1 MNGPRTDL
9 QRTYNG
15 LTLEEVKSSRRIS
28 LKPVLSLEEGFG
40 MFSTFYIVF
49 QAYRTR
55 CLILKLVYTF
65 LKLIKSMKMKQR
77 TFFKKEDRIS
87 IATEYYTTDASA
99 KEICLKYGLSSHVVL
114 CNWVKRYIKN
124 AENAQNLLPLPRKS
138 VSDIIPGLPSDMAKT
153 GKDPKELEA
162 RIAELEKA
170 LKWEQM
176 RTHALETMIEIAEE
190 QGMKVRKKSG
200 VK

>member
-1 MNGPRTDL
+1 MPKFYRIIL
-9 QRTYNG
+9 RSLY
-15 LTLEEVKSSRRIS
+15 TL
-28 LKPVLSLEEGFG
+28 L
-40 MFSTFYIVF
+40 YIE
-49 QAYRTR
+49 

-124 AENAQNLLPLPRKS
+124 AGNAQNLLPLPRKS

>member
-1 MNGPRTDL
+1 
-9 QRTYNG
+9 
-15 LTLEEVKSSRRIS
+15 
-28 LKPVLSLEEGFG
+28 
-40 MFSTFYIVF
+40 
-49 QAYRTR
+49 
-55 CLILKLVYTF
+55 
-65 LKLIKSMKMKQR
+65 MKQR

-162 RIAELEKA
+162 RIAEAFYYLA
-170 LKWEQM
+170 PDFF
-176 RTHALETMIEIAEE
+176 RTFMPCSSAISIIVSRA
-190 QGMKVRKKSG
+190 
-200 VK
+200 

>member
-1 MNGPRTDL
+1 MADSPLSVCMKND
-9 QRTYNG
+9 
-15 LTLEEVKSSRRIS
+15 VKAR
-28 LKPVLSLEEGFG
+28 KPF
-40 MFSTFYIVF
+40 
-49 QAYRTR
+49 

-200 VK
+200 AK